1 MNIAEEKSND
11 IVVCTPEG
19 EIDIHSSVELRRA
32 FDKIIK
38 NNEKKL
44 VVDFS
49 GVPYIDSSGLATL
62 IELLQR
68 LKKLGGT
75 LRLCNMAEKV
85 KTVFEITKVHK
96 LFSIFDTRQDALSN
110 F

>member
-1 MNIAEEKSND
+1 MNIKEEKSND
-11 IVVCTPEG
+11 IIVCTPEG
-19 EIDIHSSVELRRA
+19 EIDIHTSVELRKV

-44 VVDFS
+44 IVDFS

-75 LRLCNMAEKV
+75 LRLCSMAEKV

-96 LFSIFDTRQDALSN
+96 LFSIFDTRQDALGN